1 MPLNFI
7 IQWTVLTFFLCF
19 FLGLAYVFGGP
30 YLLVFIFYKSSNR
43 DCVGDFLN
51 SAFSRGAEV
60 LFSFLK
66 SDSKIFILS
75 GLWTLP
81 VKFFVRLVFDF
92 ILLSFFEFQIMK
104 TAILKCFFVVVLCLD
119 ASYASR
125 QALANWSPQEVGRP
139 LQEMPLSLFST
150 SSIVMPST
158 SFGIACRFPSQPP

>member
-104 TAILKCFFVVVLCLD
+104 TAILKWFFVVVLC
-119 ASYASR
+119 SH
-125 QALANWSPQEVGRP
+125 WTVPP
-139 LQEMPLSLFST
+139 CFLF
-150 SSIVMPST
+150 VFC
-158 SFGIACRFPSQPP
+158 SFVDFILTDRMRFVNKKF

>member
-1 MPLNFI
+1 MMPLNFI

-66 SDSKIFILS
+66 SDSKIFIL
-75 GLWTLP
+75 
-81 VKFFVRLVFDF
+81 
-92 ILLSFFEFQIMK
+92 LSFFEFQIMK
-104 TAILKCFFVVVLCLD
+104 TAILKCFFVVVLC
-119 ASYASR
+119 SH
-125 QALANWSPQEVGRP
+125 WTVPP
-139 LQEMPLSLFST
+139 CFLF
-150 SSIVMPST
+150 VFC
-158 SFGIACRFPSQPP
+158 SFVDFILTDRMRFVNKKF

>member
-1 MPLNFI
+1 MMPLNFI

-19 FLGLAYVFGGP
+19 VFGGP

-104 TAILKCFFVVVLCLD
+104 TAILKCFFVVVLCSHWTVPPCFFICL
-119 ASYASR
+119 
-125 QALANWSPQEVGRP
+125 
-139 LQEMPLSLFST
+139 LFFCWFY
-150 SSIVMPST
+150 IN
-158 SFGIACRFPSQPP
+158 R